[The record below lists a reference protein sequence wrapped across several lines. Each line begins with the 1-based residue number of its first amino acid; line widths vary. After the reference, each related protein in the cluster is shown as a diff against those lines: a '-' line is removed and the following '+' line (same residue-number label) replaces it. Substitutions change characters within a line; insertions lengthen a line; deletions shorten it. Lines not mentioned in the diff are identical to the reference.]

1 MQQTIRVPIR
11 ARYSVIDGVPILQE
25 AEYADVDVK
34 IIVDMLLKAFRV
46 SAKEIDDQDE
56 EVNG

>member
-34 IIVDMLLKAFRV
+34 IIVEMLLIQCGIDWWKI
-46 SAKEIDDQDE
+46 SKNIEIK
-56 EVNG
+56 